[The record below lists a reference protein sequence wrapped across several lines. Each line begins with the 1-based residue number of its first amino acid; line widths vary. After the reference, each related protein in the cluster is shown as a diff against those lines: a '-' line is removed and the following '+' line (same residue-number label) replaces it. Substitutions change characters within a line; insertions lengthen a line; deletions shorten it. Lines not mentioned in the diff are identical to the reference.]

1 MKNIFKIPVL
11 LFIGVSLVVSSCKK
25 EEADLLGC
33 TDSIA
38 LNYNSLANTD
48 NGSCIP
54 FVYGCTDSTAINY
67 DPLANTEDFTCTVAV
82 YGCTDSTA
90 INFNPLA
97 NTNDGSCISAT
108 LGCTDI
114 LAINYSSLANSD
126 DSTCIYAY
134 DIAQGIW
141 NISSAC
147 DDLIISIPVLGDFPV
162 PLNDM
167 FPETIEITG
176 EGEGVVSLDINGENV
191 LADVFYDGIVTI
203 QDDQK
208 ISLDTGEFGVVDVD
222 ITGSGKIETTTNGDL
237 TLNLAFE
244 VPLAGT
250 QSSSCEISFSK

>member
-90 INFNPLA
+90 IN
-97 NTNDGSCISAT
+97 
-108 LGCTDI
+108 
-114 LAINYSSLANSD
+114 YSSLANSD

-176 EGEGVVSLDINGENV
+176 EGVGVVSMDINGENV

-208 ISLDTGEFGVVDVD
+208 ISLDTGDFGVVDVD